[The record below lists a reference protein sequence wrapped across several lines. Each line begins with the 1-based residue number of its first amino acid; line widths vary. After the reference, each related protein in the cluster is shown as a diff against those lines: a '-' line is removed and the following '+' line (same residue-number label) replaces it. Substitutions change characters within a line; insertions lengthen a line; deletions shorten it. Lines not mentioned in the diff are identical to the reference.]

1 MSNFDKIIDNLIE
14 NICNILMVLLL
25 MMILMV
31 FISIVFRYFF
41 NISSASL
48 QELIMYCHAIIF
60 MFGISYTL
68 KENGHVKIDIIF
80 NTFSK
85 KIQSYISI
93 IGILLFIFPMA
104 FFLIYISMGM
114 VIQSWLILEGSSEAG
129 GLNLVFILK
138 TIIPLTGFLILL
150 QSSSQLLKLIK
161 GYKMGIEIFAIIFIV
176 FTFIILLSGI
186 PVAFVLS
193 GSALL
198 FSLIGI
204 MFGVFDYSYLLA
216 IPNRILGIMSNQ
228 NLLAVPLFIFMG
240 LVLEKTKIAEELL
253 MAMNILYKNTDG
265 GFAISV
271 VLVGVLM
278 GASTGIVGASV
289 VTLGL
294 LSLPVMVKNNYPRPL
309 ACGVICAS
317 GTLGQI
323 IPPSLVLILLADV
336 LSSAYQQ
343 AQLNLGIFTPET
355 VTISDLFAG
364 ALIPGLLL
372 PVMFI
377 FYIKSLKINNINKD
391 ITKDIGENINIIS
404 SFFPPILLIITVLGS
419 IVLGIATPSEAASL
433 GAIGSLLIAFA
444 KNKLSFNVIR
454 NTSKGTIKLT
464 SMVFLIL
471 IGATFFS
478 LVFRGFEG
486 EELIQNLLSHGPEN
500 KYLSLIIT
508 LGIMFFLG
516 FILDFIEII
525 FIIIPLFG
533 PVLFSYGF
541 DPIWV
546 GILIAMVLQT
556 SFLTPPFG
564 FSLFYLR
571 GVAPKEIPTKDIY
584 KGVLPFIIIQIIAIG
599 LVFMFPQIALFLPD
613 LLN

>member
-1 MSNFDKIIDNLIE
+1 
-14 NICNILMVLLL
+14 
-25 MMILMV
+25 
-31 FISIVFRYFF
+31 
-41 NISSASL
+41 
-48 QELIMYCHAIIF
+48 
-60 MFGISYTL
+60 
-68 KENGHVKIDIIF
+68 
-80 NTFSK
+80 
-85 KIQSYISI
+85 
-93 IGILLFIFPMA
+93 
-104 FFLIYISMGM
+104 
-114 VIQSWLILEGSSEAG
+114 
-129 GLNLVFILK
+129 
-138 TIIPLTGFLILL
+138 
-150 QSSSQLLKLIK
+150 
-161 GYKMGIEIFAIIFIV
+161 MGIEIFAIIFII

-204 MFGVFDYSYLLA
+204 MFGIFDYSYLLA

-377 FYIKSLKINNINKD
+377 FYIKSLKINNVNKD

>member
-1 MSNFDKIIDNLIE
+1 
-14 NICNILMVLLL
+14 
-25 MMILMV
+25 
-31 FISIVFRYFF
+31 
-41 NISSASL
+41 
-48 QELIMYCHAIIF
+48 
-60 MFGISYTL
+60 
-68 KENGHVKIDIIF
+68 
-80 NTFSK
+80 
-85 KIQSYISI
+85 
-93 IGILLFIFPMA
+93 
-104 FFLIYISMGM
+104 
-114 VIQSWLILEGSSEAG
+114 
-129 GLNLVFILK
+129 
-138 TIIPLTGFLILL
+138 
-150 QSSSQLLKLIK
+150 
-161 GYKMGIEIFAIIFIV
+161 MGIEIFAIIFIA

-198 FSLIGI
+198 FSFIGI
-204 MFGVFDYSYLLA
+204 MFGIFDYSYLLA